1 MHAFPSDEE
10 TRKKCVDFVRQHC
23 LDFQPTH
30 YSALCSIHFE
40 AQCFNRMFSLADL
53 EGESGST
60 LTIVQYMQQ
69 TNLHKRNQA
78 LNAAI
83 DK

>member
-1 MHAFPSDEE
+1 MRE
-10 TRKKCVDFVRQHC
+10 TPVIIEALLSSGLPKLQ
-23 LDFQPTH
+23 LPN
-30 YSALCSIHFE
+30 SALCSIHFE

-69 TNLHKRNQA
+69 MNLLVLSQNV
-78 LNAAI
+78 N
-83 DK
+83 